1 MDIDL
6 NDHGDPHWLSGKGKA
21 NRDAIRRKHRAA
33 HVLTRERVHK
43 PASPETRAKLE
54 KSLLAYN
61 ERVLAKARV
70 KIETEKQA
78 VGKSHRDIV
87 AIFNAA
93 LAILDASEPIMREMI
108 ESDLMDVAGS
118 NSTKRTSAKKA
129 TDALMKKI
137 TAVRVKAIKDAFRHL
152 RANLPNDV

>member
-21 NRDAIRRKHRAA
+21 NREAIRRKHRAV
-33 HVLTRERVHK
+33 HLLTRESVKK

-61 ERVLAKARV
+61 EKALAKAKA

-78 VGKSHRDIV
+78 AGKSGKEIV
-87 AIFNAA
+87 AIFNTA
-93 LAILDASEPIMREMI
+93 LAILDASEPAMREMI
-108 ESDLMDVAGS
+108 ESDLMDFTGP
-118 NSTKRTSAKKA
+118 NSTKRNGAKKA
-129 TDALMKKI
+129 TEALMKKI
-137 TAVRVKAIKDAFRHL
+137 TAVRVKAIKDAFKHL
-152 RANLPNDV
+152 RANLPHE